1 MNFEAVVYVVT
12 YKLFF
17 IKYYRYQSVTS
28 GVIKFLES
36 YCFCLLCGLLW
47 VTEIRDNVWKSTL
60 EKGVGKLKMT

>member
-28 GVIKFLES
+28 GVIWRFALNI
-36 YCFCLLCGLLW
+36 L
-47 VTEIRDNVWKSTL
+47 
-60 EKGVGKLKMT
+60 KLRSSEYNYLAV